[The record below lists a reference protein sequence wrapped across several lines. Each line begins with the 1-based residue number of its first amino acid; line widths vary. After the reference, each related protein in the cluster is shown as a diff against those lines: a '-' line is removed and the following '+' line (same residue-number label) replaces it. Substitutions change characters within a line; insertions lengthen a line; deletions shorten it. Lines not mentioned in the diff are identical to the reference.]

1 MSSKSYF
8 TWNSL
13 KKSYYLLSREYVI
26 SQFLADLEKIVM
38 AEKQFWIEENQ
49 KKTRKIPPIQFFI
62 YSLLF
67 LIFFRWFSLY
77 SNITNILFSWS
88 ALDIF
93 TKDLQT
99 LSIYFLPIDQEVSH
113 ELYTLDWIVQSY
125 MKWENIFK
133 TKKPEIEEVRCYII
147 NNQNYLSSLWFQRYE
162 SLMKFL
168 SDLYDHRAEVYE
180 LLWENHTYNYLIPL
194 QNWNEKR
201 PNGWFFGS
209 FAFVTLSG
217 WHIEN
222 LEVIDSYLADYI
234 APKSRMNLPGR
245 YSQYFWEYQL
255 WFVAGNKFWFTDM
268 DWKNLK
274 IMYEKAFNKD
284 YEMAKVREMYSWEQR
299 RLLHNK
305 YIKWV
310 IFLDSNLLTELLPWF
325 SDKMREWQFINAS
338 IDIIRGEV
346 RWNKK
351 ELYIAEVLDYFFNNS
366 TTIAKNLINNRDEV
380 LNKRYI
386 QIYLS
391 DMFVSKEFRD
401 MLARNNLNTRFQ
413 WWKIYAWDVNI
424 ANNKSDD
431 FLTKRLRLY
440 SSTWALITQQQNE
453 IVSLEWL
460 PVGEYQ
466 LIIDYYF
473 FVPESYRSF
482 IRWLEQKYEI
492 SLTPREEGILVLGP
506 VNHYDWKPERMR
518 REKWMVY
525 YPRNMEITSV
535 QWDVENVNYFQ
546 SDFAQWLNYTLRTV
560 KTEDQKQ
567 AVINFRINP

>member
-1 MSSKSYF
+1 MSK
-8 TWNSL
+8 
-13 KKSYYLLSREYVI
+13 
-26 SQFLADLEKIVM
+26 
-38 AEKQFWIEENQ
+38 KQFWIEEIS
-49 KKTRKIPPIQFFI
+49 KKRNGVPLIQFFI

-67 LIFFRWFSLY
+67 LICFRGFSLY

-99 LSIYFLPIDQEVSH
+99 LSVYFLPIDKEVSH

-133 TKKPEIEEVRCYII
+133 TKKPEIEEVWYYVI

-201 PNGWFFGS
+201 PNWWFFGS
-209 FAFVTLSG
+209 FAFVTLSW
-217 WHIEN
+217 WHIEK

-234 APKSRMNLPGR
+234 APSSRINLPWR
-245 YSQYFWEYQL
+245 YSQCFWEKQL
-255 WFVAGNKFWFTDM
+255 WFVAWNKFWFTDM
-268 DWKNLK
+268 DWKNMKTL
-274 IMYEKAFNKD
+274 YEKAFNSEYD
-284 YEMAKVREMYSWEQR
+284 MNRVREMYSGEQWK
-299 RLLHNK
+299 LLHNK

-325 SDKMREWQFINAS
+325 TDKMREWQFINAS

-351 ELYIAEVLDYFFNNS
+351 ELYIAEVLDYFSKNA
-366 TTIAKNLINNRDEV
+366 TTLAKNLINNRDEV

-391 DMFVSKEFRD
+391 DMFVSREFRL
-401 MLARNNLNTRFQ
+401 MLRKNWLNTAFE
-413 WWKIYAWDVNI
+413 WWKIYARDVNI

-440 SSTWALITQQQNE
+440 SSDGELITSQQNE
-453 IVSLEWL
+453 ILELNGL

-466 LIIDYYF
+466 LVIDYYF
-473 FVPESYRSF
+473 FVPEWYRTF
-482 IRWLEQKYEI
+482 IRWLEEKYGI
-492 SLTPREEGILVLGP
+492 QITPREEWILVLKP
-506 VNHYDWKPERMR
+506 VNHYDWKPERMWR
-518 REKWMVY
+518 DKWMVY

-535 QWDVENVNYFQ
+535 QWNVENINYFQ

-560 KTEDQKQ
+560 KTEDQLQ

>member
-1 MSSKSYF
+1 M
-8 TWNSL
+8 L
-13 KKSYYLLSREYVI
+13 
-26 SQFLADLEKIVM
+26 
-38 AEKQFWIEENQ
+38 EKQFWIEETQ
-49 KKTRKIPPIQFFI
+49 KKKRQLPPVQFFV

-67 LIFFRWFSLY
+67 LVFFRAFSLY
-77 SNITNILFSWS
+77 SNITNILFWWS

-99 LSIYFLPIDQEVSH
+99 LSIYFLPIDKEVSH
-113 ELYTLDWIVQSY
+113 ELYTLDTIVQSY
-125 MKWENIFK
+125 VKWENIFK
-133 TKKPEIEEVRCYII
+133 TKKPEIEEVWYYII

-168 SDLYDHRAEVYE
+168 SDLYDHREEAYK
-180 LLWENHTYNYLIPL
+180 LLWENQPYNYLIPL
-194 QNWNEKR
+194 QNGNEKR
-201 PNGWFFGS
+201 PNWWFFGS
-209 FAFVTLSG
+209 FAFVTISG

-234 APKSRMNLPGR
+234 APKSRLNLPEW
-245 YSQYFWEYQL
+245 YSHYFWEYQL

-274 IMYEKAFNKD
+274 VLYEKAFNQD
-284 YEMAKVREMYSWEQR
+284 YEMDRVREMYSGDQW
-299 RLLHNK
+299 RLLHDK

-310 IFLDSNLLTELLPWF
+310 VFLDSNLLEELLPWF

-338 IDIIRGEV
+338 IDIIRGED
-346 RWNKK
+346 RGNKK
-351 ELYIAEVLDYFFNNS
+351 ELYIAEVLDYFFKNS

-391 DMFVSKEFRD
+391 DMFVSQWFRD
-401 MLARNNLNTRFQ
+401 MIARNNLNTRFQ
-413 WWKIYAWDVNI
+413 WWKIYARDVNI

-431 FLTKRLRLY
+431 FLTKRLKLY
-440 SSTWALITQQQNE
+440 SSTWQLITSQQNE
-453 IVSLEWL
+453 VLSLEWL

-466 LIIDYYF
+466 LVIDYYF
-473 FVPESYRSF
+473 FVPESYRKF
-482 IRWLEQKYEI
+482 IRWLEKKYGI
-492 SLTPREEGILVLGP
+492 GITPREEGILVLSP
-506 VNHYDWKPERMR
+506 VNHYDWKPERMW

-525 YPRNMEITSV
+525 YPRNMEIISV
-535 QWDVENVNYFQ
+535 QWDVEDINYFK
-546 SDFAQWLNYTLRTV
+546 SDFAKWLNYTLRTI

>member
-1 MSSKSYF
+1 M
-8 TWNSL
+8 T
-13 KKSYYLLSREYVI
+13 
-26 SQFLADLEKIVM
+26 
-38 AEKQFWIEENQ
+38 EKQFWIEE
-49 KKTRKIPPIQFFI
+49 KKKKRWGMPPIQFFI

-67 LIFFRWFSLY
+67 LIFFRGFSLY
-77 SNITNILFSWS
+77 SNITNILFGGS

-99 LSIYFLPIDQEVSH
+99 LSIYFLPIDKEVSH
-113 ELYTLDWIVQSY
+113 ELYTLDTIVKSY
-125 MKWENIFK
+125 QNWENIFK
-133 TKKPEIEEVRCYII
+133 TKKSEIEEVWYYII

-168 SDLYDHRAEVYE
+168 SDLYDHREEVYA
-180 LLWENHTYNYLIPL
+180 LLWENYSYNYLIPL

-201 PNGWFFGS
+201 PNWWFFGS
-209 FAFVTLSG
+209 FAFVTLSW

-234 APKSRMNLPGR
+234 APKSRMNLPER
-245 YSQYFWEYQL
+245 YSQYFGEYQL
-255 WFVAGNKFWFTDM
+255 WFVAWNKFWFTDI

-274 IMYEKAFNKD
+274 IMYEKAFNED
-284 YEMAKVREMYSWEQR
+284 FEMDKVREMYSEQQWN
-299 RLLHNK
+299 LLHNK

-310 IFLDSNLLTELLPWF
+310 VFLDSNLLEELLPWF
-325 SDKMREWQFINAS
+325 SDKMRERQFINAS

-351 ELYIAEVLDYFFNNS
+351 EIYIAEVLDYFYKNA

-391 DMFVSKEFRD
+391 DMFVSQEFRD
-401 MLARNNLNTRFQ
+401 MIARNNLNTKFQ
-413 WWKIYAWDVNI
+413 WWKIYARDVNI

-431 FLTKRLRLY
+431 FVTKRLKLY
-440 SSTWALITQQQNE
+440 SSTWQLITSQQNE
-453 IVSLEWL
+453 VLSLSDL
-460 PVGEYQ
+460 PIWEYQ
-466 LIIDYYF
+466 LVIDYYF
-473 FVPESYRSF
+473 FVPESYRKF
-482 IRWLEQKYEI
+482 IRWLEKKYGI
-492 SLTPREEGILVLGP
+492 GITPREEWILVLSP
-506 VNHYDWKPERMR
+506 VNHNDWKPERMW

-535 QWDVENVNYFQ
+535 WWDVENVNYFQ

-560 KTEDQKQ
+560 KTEDQLQ
-567 AVINFRINP
+567 AVIDFRINP

>member
-1 MSSKSYF
+1 MTK
-8 TWNSL
+8 
-13 KKSYYLLSREYVI
+13 
-26 SQFLADLEKIVM
+26 
-38 AEKQFWIEENQ
+38 KQFWIEETQ
-49 KKTRKIPPIQFFI
+49 KKTRKIPLIQFFI

-99 LSIYFLPIDQEVSH
+99 LSIYFLPIDKEVSH

-133 TKKPEIEEVRCYII
+133 TKKPEIEEVRYYVI

-168 SDLYDHRAEVYE
+168 SDLYDHRSEVYE
-180 LLWENHTYNYLIPL
+180 LLWENHTYNYLVLL

-209 FAFVTLSG
+209 FAFVTLSW

-234 APKSRMNLPGR
+234 APKSRINLPSW

-255 WFVAGNKFWFTDM
+255 WFVAWNKFWFTDM
-268 DWKNLK
+268 DGKNLK
-274 IMYEKAFNKD
+274 KLYEKAFNED
-284 YEMAKVREMYSWEQR
+284 YEMDRVREMYSWEQR
-299 RLLHNK
+299 KLLHNK

-310 IFLDSNLLTELLPWF
+310 IFLDSKLLTELLPGF
-325 SDKMREWQFINAS
+325 SDKMREWQFVNAS
-338 IDIIRGEV
+338 IDIIRWEV
-346 RWNKK
+346 RGNKK

-366 TTIAKNLINNRDEV
+366 TTIAKNLINNRDDV
-380 LNKRYI
+380 LNKRYV

-391 DMFVSKEFRD
+391 DMFVSQWFRD
-401 MLARNNLNTRFQ
+401 MIARNNLNTRFQ
-413 WWKIYAWDVNI
+413 WWKIYARDVNI

-431 FLTKRLRLY
+431 FLSKWLRLY
-440 SSTWALITQQQNE
+440 SSTWELITTQQNE
-453 IVSLEWL
+453 VLSLEWL
-460 PVGEYQ
+460 PIGEYQ
-466 LIIDYYF
+466 LVIDYYF
-473 FVPESYRSF
+473 SVPESYRTF

-492 SLTPREEGILVLGP
+492 NISPREEGILVLNP
-506 VNHYDWKPERMR
+506 VNHYDWKPERMW

-525 YPRNMEITSV
+525 YPRNVEITSV

-560 KTEDQKQ
+560 KSEDQKQ

>member
-1 MSSKSYF
+1 MSTIFYF
-8 TWNSL
+8 TWNL
-13 KKSYYLLSREYVI
+13 QKKSYTHSYENSQISHILLDLKII
-26 SQFLADLEKIVM
+26 SM
-38 AEKQFWIEENQ
+38 TEKQFSIWEID
-49 KKTRKIPPIQFFI
+49 KKKRKIPPIQFFI
-62 YSLLF
+62 YALLF

-77 SNITNILFSWS
+77 SNVTKILFWRSTV
-88 ALDIF
+88 DIF
-93 TKDLQT
+93 TENLQT
-99 LSIYFLPIDQEVSH
+99 LSTYFLPIDREVSH
-113 ELYTLDWIVQSY
+113 ELYILDTIVQSY
-125 MKWENIFK
+125 VKWENIFK
-133 TKKPEIEEVRCYII
+133 TKKSEIEEVRYYII

-234 APKSRMNLPGR
+234 APKSRIRLPDR
-245 YSQYFWEYQL
+245 YSQYFGEYQL

-268 DWKNLK
+268 DWKNMK
-274 IMYEKAFNKD
+274 ILYEKAFNED
-284 YEMAKVREMYSWEQR
+284 YEMDKVREMYSSEQR
-299 RLLHNK
+299 KLLHNK

-310 IFLDSNLLTELLPWF
+310 VFIDSNLLTELLPWF
-325 SDKMREWQFINAS
+325 KDKMREWQFINAS

-351 ELYIAEVLDYFFNNS
+351 ELYINEVLDYFFKNS

-380 LNKRYI
+380 LDKRYI

-391 DMFVSKEFRD
+391 DMFVSQWFRD
-401 MLARNNLNTRFQ
+401 MIARNNLNTRFE
-413 WWKIYAWDVNI
+413 WWKIYARDVNI

-431 FLTKRLRLY
+431 FLTKWLRLY
-440 SSTWALITQQQNE
+440 SFTWELITTQQNE
-453 IVSLEWL
+453 VISLADL

-466 LIIDYYF
+466 LVIDYYF
-473 FVPESYRSF
+473 FVPESYRNF
-482 IRWLEQKYEI
+482 IRWLEQKYQI
-492 SLTPREEGILVLGP
+492 GITPREEGILVLSP
-506 VNHYDWKPERMR
+506 VNHYDWNPERLW

-535 QWDVENVNYFQ
+535 WWDVENVNYFQ

-567 AVINFRINP
+567 AVINFRIKP

>member
-1 MSSKSYF
+1 M
-8 TWNSL
+8 TE
-13 KKSYYLLSREYVI
+13 R
-26 SQFLADLEKIVM
+26 
-38 AEKQFWIEENQ
+38 QFWIEET
-49 KKTRKIPPIQFFI
+49 KKKKSGISLIQFFI

-67 LIFFRWFSLY
+67 LILFRWFSLY
-77 SNITNILFSWS
+77 SNITNILFWWT

-99 LSIYFLPIDQEVSH
+99 LSVYFLPIDKEVSH
-113 ELYTLDWIVQSY
+113 ELYTLDTIVQSY

-133 TKKPEIEEVRCYII
+133 TKKPEIEEVRYYII

-162 SLMKFL
+162 SLMSFL
-168 SDLYDHRAEVYE
+168 SDLYDHREEVYS
-180 LLWENHTYNYLIPL
+180 LLWENQSFNYLIPL
-194 QNWNEKR
+194 QNGNEKR

-209 FAFVTLSG
+209 FAFVTLSW

-234 APKSRMNLPGR
+234 APSSRINLPWR
-245 YSQYFWEYQL
+245 YSQYFWEKQL

-268 DWKNLK
+268 DWKNMK
-274 IMYEKAFNKD
+274 ILYERAFNND
-284 YEMAKVREMYSWEQR
+284 YQMSRVKEMYSGQQR
-299 RLLHNK
+299 KLLHNK

-325 SDKMREWQFINAS
+325 TDKMREWQFINAS

-346 RWNKK
+346 RGNKK
-351 ELYIAEVLDYFFNNS
+351 ELYIAEVLDYFSNNA
-366 TTIAKNLINNRDEV
+366 TTIAKNLVNNRDEV

-391 DMFVSKEFRD
+391 DMFVGREFRL
-401 MLARNNLNTRFQ
+401 MLRKNWLNTAFE
-413 WWKIYAWDVNI
+413 WWKIYARDVNI

-440 SSTWALITQQQNE
+440 SSTWELIVSQQNE
-453 IVSLEWL
+453 ILELNGL

-466 LIIDYYF
+466 LVIDYYF
-473 FVPESYRSF
+473 FVPESYRNF
-482 IRWLEQKYEI
+482 IHWLEEKYGI
-492 SLTPREEGILVLGP
+492 QITPREEWILVLSP
-506 VNHYDWKPERMR
+506 VNHYDWNPERMWR
-518 REKWMVY
+518 DKWMVY
-525 YPRNMEITSV
+525 YPRNMEILSV
-535 QWDVENVNYFQ
+535 QWDVENINYFQ
-546 SDFAQWLNYTLRTV
+546 SDFAQGLNYTLRTV
-560 KTEDQKQ
+560 KTEDQLQ

>member
-1 MSSKSYF
+1 M
-8 TWNSL
+8 T
-13 KKSYYLLSREYVI
+13 
-26 SQFLADLEKIVM
+26 
-38 AEKQFWIEENQ
+38 EKQFWIEE
-49 KKTRKIPPIQFFI
+49 KKKKRWGMPPIQFFI

-67 LIFFRWFSLY
+67 LIFFRGFSLY
-77 SNITNILFSWS
+77 SNITNILFGGS

-99 LSIYFLPIDQEVSH
+99 LSIYFLPIDKEVSH
-113 ELYTLDWIVQSY
+113 ELYTLDTIVKSY
-125 MKWENIFK
+125 QNWENIFK
-133 TKKPEIEEVRCYII
+133 TKKSEIEEVWYYII

-168 SDLYDHRAEVYE
+168 SDLYDHREEVYA
-180 LLWENHTYNYLIPL
+180 LLWENYSYNYLIPL

-201 PNGWFFGS
+201 LNWWFFGS
-209 FAFVTLSG
+209 FAFVTLSW

-234 APKSRMNLPGR
+234 APKSRMNLPER
-245 YSQYFWEYQL
+245 YSQYFGEYQL
-255 WFVAGNKFWFTDM
+255 WFVAWNKFWFTDI

-274 IMYEKAFNKD
+274 IMYEKAFNED
-284 YEMAKVREMYSWEQR
+284 FEMDKVREMYSEQQR
-299 RLLHNK
+299 NLLHNK

-310 IFLDSNLLTELLPWF
+310 IFLDSNLLEELLPWF
-325 SDKMREWQFINAS
+325 SDKMRERQFINAS
-338 IDIIRGEV
+338 IDIIRWEV

-351 ELYIAEVLDYFFNNS
+351 EIYIAEVLDYFYKNA

-391 DMFVSKEFRD
+391 DMFVSQEFRD
-401 MLARNNLNTRFQ
+401 MIARNNLNTKFQ
-413 WWKIYAWDVNI
+413 WWKIYARDVNI

-431 FLTKRLRLY
+431 FVTKRLKLY
-440 SSTWALITQQQNE
+440 SSTWQLITSQQNE
-453 IVSLEWL
+453 VLSLSNL
-460 PVGEYQ
+460 PIWEYQ
-466 LIIDYYF
+466 LVIDYYF
-473 FVPESYRSF
+473 FVPESYRKF
-482 IRWLEQKYEI
+482 IRWLEKKYGI
-492 SLTPREEGILVLGP
+492 GITPREEWILVLSP
-506 VNHYDWKPERMR
+506 VNHNDWKPERMW

-535 QWDVENVNYFQ
+535 WWDVENVNYFQ

-567 AVINFRINP
+567 AVINFKINP

>member
-1 MSSKSYF
+1 M
-8 TWNSL
+8 T
-13 KKSYYLLSREYVI
+13 
-26 SQFLADLEKIVM
+26 
-38 AEKQFWIEENQ
+38 EKQFWIEEIQ
-49 KKTRKIPPIQFFI
+49 KKKKQLPPIQFFI

-67 LIFFRWFSLY
+67 LIFFRIFSLY
-77 SNITNILFSWS
+77 SNITNILFWGS

-99 LSIYFLPIDQEVSH
+99 LSIYFLPIDKEVSH
-113 ELYTLDWIVQSY
+113 ELYTLDTIVQSY

-133 TKKPEIEEVRCYII
+133 TKKSEIEKVRYYVI

-162 SLMKFL
+162 SLMWFL
-168 SDLYDHRAEVYE
+168 SDLYNHRAEVYE

-201 PNGWFFGS
+201 PNWWFFGS

-234 APKSRMNLPGR
+234 APKSRMNLPER
-245 YSQYFWEYQL
+245 YSQYFGEYQL
-255 WFVAGNKFWFTDM
+255 WFVAWNKFWFTDI
-268 DWKNLK
+268 DGKNLK
-274 IMYEKAFNKD
+274 IMYEKAFNED
-284 YEMAKVREMYSWEQR
+284 FEIDRVREMYSEQQR
-299 RLLHNK
+299 NLLHNK

-310 IFLDSNLLTELLPWF
+310 IFLDSNLLEELLPGF
-325 SDKMREWQFINAS
+325 SDKMREWQFMNAS
-338 IDIIRGEV
+338 IDIIRGEE
-346 RWNKK
+346 RGNKK
-351 ELYIAEVLDYFFNNS
+351 ELYIAEVLDYFFKNS

-391 DMFVSKEFRD
+391 DMFVSQEFRD
-401 MLARNNLNTRFQ
+401 MIARNNLNTRFQ
-413 WWKIYAWDVNI
+413 WWNIYARDVNI

-431 FLTKRLRLY
+431 FVTKRLKLY
-440 SSTWALITQQQNE
+440 SSTWQLITSQQNE
-453 IVSLEWL
+453 ILSLTDL

-466 LIIDYYF
+466 LVIDYYF
-473 FVPESYRSF
+473 FVPESYRNF
-482 IRWLEQKYEI
+482 IRWLEKKYGIGI
-492 SLTPREEGILVLGP
+492 SPREEWILVLSP
-506 VNHYDWKPERMR
+506 VNHYDWKPERMW

-525 YPRNMEITSV
+525 YPWNMEITSV

-567 AVINFRINP
+567 AVINFRIKP

>member
-1 MSSKSYF
+1 
-8 TWNSL
+8 
-13 KKSYYLLSREYVI
+13 
-26 SQFLADLEKIVM
+26 M
-38 AEKQFWIEENQ
+38 AEKQFWIEETQ

-77 SNITNILFSWS
+77 SNITNILFWWS

-133 TKKPEIEEVRCYII
+133 TKKPEIEEVRYYII

-201 PNGWFFGS
+201 PNWWFFGS

-255 WFVAGNKFWFTDM
+255 WFVAWNKFWFTDM
-268 DWKNLK
+268 DWRNLK

-325 SDKMREWQFINAS
+325 SDRMREWQFINAS

-431 FLTKRLRLY
+431 FLTKWLRLY

-466 LIIDYYF
+466 LVIDYYF
-473 FVPESYRSF
+473 FVPESYRNF
-482 IRWLEQKYEI
+482 IHWLEEKYEI
-492 SLTPREEGILVLGP
+492 NITPREEGILVLSP

-567 AVINFRINP
+567 AVVNFRINP

>member
-1 MSSKSYF
+1 M
-8 TWNSL
+8 
-13 KKSYYLLSREYVI
+13 V
-26 SQFLADLEKIVM
+26 
-38 AEKQFWIEENQ
+38 EKQFWIEETH
-49 KKTRKIPPIQFFI
+49 KKKRQLPPVQFFI

-67 LIFFRWFSLY
+67 LIFFRIFSLY
-77 SNITNILFSWS
+77 SNITNILFWWS

-99 LSIYFLPIDQEVSH
+99 LSIYFLPIDKEVSH
-113 ELYTLDWIVQSY
+113 ELYTLDTIVQSY
-125 MKWENIFK
+125 VKWENIFK
-133 TKKPEIEEVRCYII
+133 TKKPEIEEVRYYII

-168 SDLYDHRAEVYE
+168 SDLYDHREEAYK
-180 LLWENHTYNYLIPL
+180 LLWENQPYNYLIPL
-194 QNWNEKR
+194 QNGNEKR
-201 PNGWFFGS
+201 PNWWFFGS
-209 FAFVTLSG
+209 FAFVTISG

-234 APKSRMNLPGR
+234 APSSRLNLPEW
-245 YSQYFWEYQL
+245 YSQYFGEYQL
-255 WFVAGNKFWFTDM
+255 WFVAWNKFWFTDM

-274 IMYEKAFNKD
+274 TLYEKAFNQD
-284 YEMAKVREMYSWEQR
+284 YEMDRVREMYGGEQR
-299 RLLHNK
+299 KLLHDK

-310 IFLDSNLLTELLPWF
+310 IFLDSNLLEELLPWF

-338 IDIIRGEV
+338 IDIIRGEE
-346 RWNKK
+346 RGNKK
-351 ELYIAEVLDYFFNNS
+351 ELYIAEVLDYFFKNS
-366 TTIAKNLINNRDEV
+366 STLAKNLINNWDEV

-391 DMFVSKEFRD
+391 DMFVSQWFRD
-401 MLARNNLNTRFQ
+401 MIARNNLNTRFQ
-413 WWKIYAWDVNI
+413 WWKIYARDVNI

-431 FLTKRLRLY
+431 FLTKRLKLY
-440 SSTWALITQQQNE
+440 SSTWQLITSQQNE
-453 IVSLEWL
+453 MLSLEWL

-466 LIIDYYF
+466 LVIDYYF
-473 FVPESYRSF
+473 FVPESYRKF
-482 IRWLEQKYEI
+482 ISGLEQKYGI
-492 SLTPREEGILVLGP
+492 QITPREEGILVLSP
-506 VNHYDWKPERMR
+506 VNHYDWNPERLW

-535 QWDVENVNYFQ
+535 QWDVEDINYFK

-567 AVINFRINP
+567 AVIDFRIKP

>member
-1 MSSKSYF
+1 MFY
-8 TWNSL
+8 L
-13 KKSYYLLSREYVI
+13 KLIKKILLSISREYYI
-26 SQFLADLEKIVM
+26 SQFLVDLEKIVM
-38 AEKQFWIEENQ
+38 AEKQFWIEETQ
-49 KKTRKIPPIQFFI
+49 KKTRRIPPIQFFI

-133 TKKPEIEEVRCYII
+133 TKKSEIEEVRYYII

-201 PNGWFFGS
+201 PNWWFFGS
-209 FAFVTLSG
+209 FAFVTLSW

-268 DWKNLK
+268 DWRNLK

-413 WWKIYAWDVNI
+413 WWKIYARDVNI

-431 FLTKRLRLY
+431 FLTKWLRLY

-466 LIIDYYF
+466 LVIDYYF
-473 FVPESYRSF
+473 FVPESYRNF

-492 SLTPREEGILVLGP
+492 SLTSREEGILVLSP